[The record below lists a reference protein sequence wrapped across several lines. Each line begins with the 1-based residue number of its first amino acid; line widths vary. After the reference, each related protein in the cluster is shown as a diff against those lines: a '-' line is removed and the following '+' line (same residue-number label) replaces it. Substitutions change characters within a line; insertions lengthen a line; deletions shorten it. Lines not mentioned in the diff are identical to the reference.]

1 MEIGLRKF
9 ISLRKK
15 RGSAIALFAVL
26 FLQGFA
32 QEIEVRDRATKE
44 SIPGAIVTLTNAV
57 NGKIRRNA
65 ADISGVCVFPVCDSV
80 QWIEVKLLGYK
91 TFQDTLAAGCVSAK
105 CLFTFSSDSL
115 GVVVITAQYGQTAIE
130 DAVQP
135 MRVIDRAKIDAMG
148 AQNLQQLLTNETN
161 IRLSQDPVLGSSM
174 SLQGLSGENVKI
186 LIDGIPLVG
195 RQNGNIDL
203 SQISLANVERVE
215 IVEGPQSVN
224 YGTNALAGV
233 INLITKKRQ
242 DHALSIGTD
251 IFYESSGQYN
261 ALIRSGIQHRHGI
274 ILLNGGRN
282 YFDGWS
288 NEHNVFRYEKPHIAD
303 STRVLQWKP
312 REQYFGTVQFIRNVD
327 RGQFGIS
334 SDFFH
339 EKITNRGMPRAPYQ
353 ETAFDDYYRTL
364 RSNSM
369 FYSRIRLNELQKI
382 EVQAAYSFYQRTK
395 NTYFKDLTTLEQQ
408 IVEDVSLQDTSTFS
422 LYMIRATFFRSGD
435 SLRFSYEAGIDFEHE
450 TTTGARILEKFR
462 SIGDYAGFA
471 SAQYRPCSWL
481 TLRPGF
487 RWSYNTGYKSQPSP
501 SLNVL
506 FKLPKEFKLRMGYAR
521 GFRAPALKELYFY
534 FVDINHNIRGNEL
547 LVAEHSNNFSAN
559 LAWNHTTE
567 KMKFNFSTG
576 GFYNDVFNLI
586 TLALVEGTEYSYIN
600 IGRSKTTGVTTSAG
614 VRTQTLQASA
624 SFAYTARSNAF
635 AGSNEVPQFSWSPET
650 SGSLVW
656 KEKKTNITTG
666 FFVKYTGRLP
676 QFILSV
682 DNEIQRAYTGAYTTM
697 DISLSRRFMK
707 DKLVLEAGCRNA
719 LDVRTVPSTSTSGG
733 THSDGSGSMMIAN
746 GRNYFFRIQYHIDID
761 KKEKE

>member
-1 MEIGLRKF
+1 MEISKTKI

-15 RGSAIALFAVL
+15 RGFATALFAVL
-26 FLQGFA
+26 FLSGMA
-32 QEIEVRDRATKE
+32 QQIEVRDRTTKE
-44 SIPGAIVTLTNAV
+44 SIPGAIITLTNTGS
-57 NGKIRRNA
+57 GKMRHNVS
-65 ADISGVCVFPVCDSV
+65 DISGSCAFPVCDTA
-80 QWIEVKLLGYK
+80 QLLEVKLMGYK
-91 TFQDTLAAGCVSAK
+91 TFKDTLAAGCPSAK

-130 DAVQP
+130 NAVQP
-135 MRVIDRAKIDAMG
+135 IRIIDRAKIDAMG

-233 INLITKKRQ
+233 INLITSKRQ
-242 DHALSIGTD
+242 DHTFSLGTD
-251 IFYESSGQYN
+251 LFYESSGQYN
-261 ALIRSGIQHRHGI
+261 ALIRTGIQHRHGI

-288 NEHNVFRYEKPHIAD
+288 NDHNVFRYEKPHIAD

-312 REQYFGTVQFIRNVD
+312 REQYFGTAQFIRNID

-364 RSNSM
+364 RSTSM
-369 FYSRIRLNELQKI
+369 FYSRIRLNEHQKI
-382 EVQAAYSFYQRTK
+382 EMQAAYSFYQRTK
-395 NTYFKDLTTLEQQ
+395 NTYFKDLTTLDQQ
-408 IVEDVSLQDTSTFS
+408 LVEDVSMQDTSTFS
-422 LYMIRATFFRSGD
+422 LYKLRATFFRSGD
-435 SLRFSYEAGIDFEHE
+435 SLRLSYEAGIDFEYE
-450 TTTGARILEKFR
+450 TTTGARILDKSR
-462 SIGDYAGFA
+462 AIGDYAGFA
-471 SAQYRPCSWL
+471 SAEYRPWSWM

-487 RWSYNTGYKSQPSP
+487 RWSYNTGYVSQPSP

-506 FKLPKEFKLRMGYAR
+506 VKLPKELKLRMGYAR

-534 FVDINHNIRGNEL
+534 FVDINHNIRGNEML
-547 LVAEHSNNFSAN
+547 IAEHSNNYSAN
-559 LAWNHTTE
+559 LAWNRSSE
-567 KMKFNFSTG
+567 KIKYNFSAG

-600 IGRSKTTGVTTSAG
+600 IGRSKTTGVTTNAGIRSA
-614 VRTQTLQASA
+614 TLQANA
-624 SFAYTARSNAF
+624 SFAYIARSNEF
-635 AGSNEVPQFSWSPET
+635 AGQENVPQFSWSPET

-656 KEKKTNITTG
+656 KESKTAITTG
-666 FFVKYTGRLP
+666 LFVKYTGRLP
-676 QFILSV
+676 QFILTT
-682 DNEIQRAYTGAYTTM
+682 DNEIQRAYTGAYTTL
-697 DISLSRRFMK
+697 DISFSRKFMK
-707 DKLVLEAGCRNA
+707 DKFVLEAGCRNV
-719 LDVRTVPSTSTSGG
+719 LDVRTVPSTSTTGG
-733 THSDGSGSMMIAN
+733 THSDGSGSMAIAN
-746 GRNYFFRIQYHIDID
+746 GRNYFFRVQYHIDFD
-761 KKEKE
+761 KKGKE